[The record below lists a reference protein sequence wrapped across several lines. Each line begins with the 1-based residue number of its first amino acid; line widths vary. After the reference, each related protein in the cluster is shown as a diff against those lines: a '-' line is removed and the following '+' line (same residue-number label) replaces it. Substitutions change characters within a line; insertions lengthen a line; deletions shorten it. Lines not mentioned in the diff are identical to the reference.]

1 LRGPDIFISYTRED
15 IGMARMFASSFAR
28 EGFNVWWDAAIHSGE
43 TFDEVIEQAL
53 RGASAVVVL
62 WSPRSVGSRWV
73 RAEATLADRN
83 KTLAPVVIEPC
94 NRPIIFEL
102 THTVDLS
109 HWKGEPHDGAW
120 QVFLHDVRR
129 LVEGGRAKGGDE
141 PAAHPGAHASRH
153 EPAPQPQPA
162 QPATGAL
169 AQLAGAG
176 GLDNSKVENLISML
190 SSLQE
195 TMKGNAAKPEAK
207 APEAPAPAHPPEPE
221 HEADSDATQ
230 FYTASDQYKFLEG
243 SEFHCLEI
251 EANGAVEQRFPVGPL
266 GVKIGRSAP
275 ADVILPDPKVSRS
288 HCTVE
293 LQEDALFVSD
303 LNSTNGTFVDGKRVT
318 GAALLPVGSVLMV
331 GGFELVHQVRN
342 RAEI

>member
-1 LRGPDIFISYTRED
+1 
-15 IGMARMFASSFAR
+15 MARMFASSFAR

-43 TFDEVIEQAL
+43 TFDEVIEKAL
-53 RGASAVVVL
+53 RAACAVVVL

-94 NRPIIFEL
+94 DRPIIFEL

-109 HWKGEPHDGAW
+109 HWQGDPHDSAW
-120 QVFLHDVRR
+120 QVFLQDVRR
-129 LVEGGRAKGGDE
+129 LVESKRAKSAGEG
-141 PAAHPGAHASRH
+141 AASLPSHSAHV
-153 EPAPQPQPA
+153 QPVPPNG

-169 AQLAGAG
+169 AQLAGQG
-176 GLDNSKVENLISML
+176 GLDAGKVDNLISML
-190 SSLQE
+190 ASLQE
-195 TMKGNAAKPEAK
+195 TMKHSGGQSAPAAPQAS
-207 APEAPAPAHPPEPE
+207 AAPAPAAEA
-221 HEADSDATQ
+221 EADSDATQ
-230 FYTASDQYKFLEG
+230 FYTASDQYRFLEG

-251 EANGAVEQRFPVGPL
+251 GPEGAVEQRFPIGPL
-266 GVKIGRSAP
+266 GLKIGRSAP
-275 ADVILPDPKVSRS
+275 ADVILSDSKISRS

-318 GAALLPVGSVLMV
+318 GAALLPVGSVLTI
-331 GGFELVHQVRN
+331 GGFELVHQLRS
-342 RAEI
+342 RAEV

>member
-1 LRGPDIFISYTRED
+1 
-15 IGMARMFASSFAR
+15 MARMFANSFAR

-73 RAEATLADRN
+73 RAEATLADRA
-83 KTLAPVVIEPC
+83 KTLAPVENKPS
-94 NRPIIFEL
+94 NHPIIFEL

-109 HWKGEPHDGAW
+109 HWKGEPGDNAW
-120 QVFLHDVRR
+120 QIFLHDVRR
-129 LVEGGRAKGGDE
+129 LVDSGRAKSAQHDAP
-141 PAAHPGAHASRH
+141 PASTHAMRPQAAPPS
-153 EPAPQPQPA
+153 PAPHVEP
-162 QPATGAL
+162 GAL
-169 AQLAGAG
+169 AQLAGQG
-176 GLDNSKVENLISML
+176 GLDNGKVDNLISML
-190 SSLQE
+190 ASLQE
-195 TMKGNAAKPEAK
+195 TMKQGNRPVTA
-207 APEAPAPAHPPEPE
+207 APETPVAAPAPPPPAQAEVE
-221 HEADSDATQ
+221 EEEDSKTQ

-243 SEFHCLEI
+243 AEFHCLEI
-251 EANGAVEQRFPVGPL
+251 EVDGQVEKRFPIGPL
-266 GVKIGRSAP
+266 AVKIGRTAP
-275 ADVILPDPKVSRS
+275 ADVVLADPKVSRS

-331 GGFELVHQVRN
+331 GSYELVHQDRS

>member
-1 LRGPDIFISYTRED
+1 MRGPDIFISYTRED

-129 LVEGGRAKGGDE
+129 LVESGRGKSGSEEGP
-141 PAAHPGAHASRH
+141 PASAHASRPQSGPPPQV
-153 EPAPQPQPA
+153 EP
-162 QPATGAL
+162 GAL
-169 AQLAGAG
+169 AQLAGQG
-176 GLDNSKVENLISML
+176 GLDSGKVDNLISML
-190 SSLQE
+190 ASLQE
-195 TMKGNAAKPEAK
+195 TMKQGAHKPVTALPDAAPSAPPPAIEEDEAK
-207 APEAPAPAHPPEPE
+207 
-221 HEADSDATQ
+221 TQ
-230 FYTASDQYKFLEG
+230 FYTASDQYQFLDQA
-243 SEFHCLEI
+243 EFHCLEI
-251 EANGAVEQRFPVGPL
+251 EADGEVAKRFPVGPL
-266 GVKIGRSAP
+266 GLKIGRTAP
-275 ADVILPDPKVSRS
+275 ADAILADPKVSRS

-293 LQEDALFVSD
+293 LHEDELFVTD
-303 LNSTNGTFVDGKRVT
+303 LSSTNGTFVDGKRVT
-318 GAALLPVGSVLMV
+318 GAALLPVGSVLTI
-331 GGFELVHQVRN
+331 GGFELVHQVRS
-342 RAEI
+342 RAEV